1 MHGTISSQTELI
13 CDGKDEK
20 KGYNDEDDYSY
31 DSAGKQVMHGTISSQ
46 TELICDGKDEK

>member
-20 KGYNDEDDYSY
+20 KKDTMMKMTTVMIVLASRLCMGQ
-31 DSAGKQVMHGTISSQ
+31 SAVR
-46 TELICDGKDEK
+46 LN